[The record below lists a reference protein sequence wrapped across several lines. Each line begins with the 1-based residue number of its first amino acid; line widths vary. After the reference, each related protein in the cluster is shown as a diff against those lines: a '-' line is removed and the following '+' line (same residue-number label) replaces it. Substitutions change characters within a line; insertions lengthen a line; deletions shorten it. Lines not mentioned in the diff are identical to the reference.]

1 MSPAPT
7 PQMQR
12 WTRQGVMV
20 PAVSRTRY
28 LERGVR
34 RWP

>member
-1 MSPAPT
+1 
-7 PQMQR
+7 MQR

-34 RWP
+34 RWRDHA